1 MFGKKKQPPG
11 PTAKERAAE
20 QAKTF
25 FDSISPGV
33 VKFMTDYYIVGDKWC
48 CAWAIREYPVTTD
61 EPAILSRLGDRTA
74 ARRPHRRNAPH
85 LSPSG
90 GYCGAERHHAA
101 IDQKKHYDV
110 DGK

>member
-1 MFGKKKQPPG
+1 MFGKKKQPPV
-11 PTAKERAAE
+11 PTAEERAAE

-25 FDSISPGV
+25 FDSVSPGV

-61 EPAILSRLGDRTA
+61 EPAILSRLGDRTGVTL
-74 ARRPHRRNAPH
+74 RIYHRL

-101 IDQKKHYDV
+101 IHQKKHHDV

>member
-1 MFGKKKQPPG
+1 MFGKKKHPPV
-11 PTAKERAAE
+11 PTAEERAAE

-25 FDSISPGV
+25 FDSVSPGV

-61 EPAILSRLGDRTA
+61 EPAILSRLGDRTGV
-74 ARRPHRRNAPH
+74 
-85 LSPSG
+85 G

-101 IDQKKHYDV
+101 IHQKKYHDV